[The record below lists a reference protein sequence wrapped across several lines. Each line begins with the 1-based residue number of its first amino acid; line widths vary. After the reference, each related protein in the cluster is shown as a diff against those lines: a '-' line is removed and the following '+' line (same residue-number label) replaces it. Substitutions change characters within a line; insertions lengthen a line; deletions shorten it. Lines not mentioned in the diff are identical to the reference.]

1 MQTENQTLVINEK
14 KYTYDD
20 KHRMK
25 TIFEGDFF
33 NRSLGKVCMLTEYE
47 YFNKKSKVIKKFA
60 TDENGNKLFCREFI
74 KFDEDGK
81 TVVCCYDSIVTYHF
95 YDVSLFELKKLTTLN
110 KKTDEEYKKKITKFF
125 KYLPK
130 AINEDTFDE
139 VLISF
144 YPSDVIKINRE
155 DIYEYKDIKNT
166 SCIDIVIVSKCKN
179 NMEIDFDFDK
189 SKFDSFKEKEL
200 ITRIEKQK
208 SMEVD
213 HYRLSCDFEHQEIL
227 MCIDYYGKSLSDLFS
242 TNKKYL
248 NPLSNMQKDLCS
260 HISKYLCKT
269 KFKFDAESEQI
280 LYDEIKNGKG
290 SVIYFI
296 KGFKSLIQ
304 ESIDVD
310 LPKAFNTLT
319 ADKYSYQKIKYLNK
333 EFLYM
338 HSSQSCEF
346 RNDSSI
352 LNDKIRCTYTKSDKL
367 VKEKMEPK
375 YTFDYIITNGNKSGT
390 WSLSYDKEGSLTD
403 SVTFKSLKSLE
414 ITDNPYEH
422 YKYRY
427 TNENEY
433 TIDYWLSDST
443 TSMKK
448 PKISMKT
455 VFKLFDKDHIK
466 ECTVYKNNKKESFT
480 KYEYDDNLN
489 ILKVEEYMY
498 I

>member
-1 MQTENQTLVINEK
+1 MQTEKLYQTSQKE
-14 KYTYDD
+14 YTYDE
-20 KHRMK
+20 KHRVK
-25 TIFEGDFF
+25 TIFEGNYINISYDKI
-33 NRSLGKVCMLTEYE
+33 SLLTEYE

-60 TDENGNKLFCREFI
+60 TDENGNKLFCREFT
-74 KFDEDGK
+74 KFDENGK
-81 TVVCCYDSIVTYHF
+81 TIVCYYDSTVTYHF

-110 KKTDEEYKKKITKFF
+110 KRTDEEYKKKITKFF

-130 AINEDTFDE
+130 AINNEDRFDE

-155 DIYEYKDIKNT
+155 DPYEYKDIKNT
-166 SCIDIVIVSKCKN
+166 SCTDIVIISKCKN

-248 NPLSNMQKDLCS
+248 NPLSSIQKDLCS

-269 KFKFDAESEQI
+269 KFKHDAESEQI
-280 LYDEIKNGKG
+280 LYDEVKNGKG

-304 ESIDVD
+304 ES
-310 LPKAFNTLT
+310 
-319 ADKYSYQKIKYLNK
+319 YSYQKIKYLNK

-375 YTFDYIITNGNKSGT
+375 YTFDYIITNGNKSGS
-390 WSLSYDKEGSLTD
+390 WSLSYDKEGSVTD

-422 YKYRY
+422 YKCRY

-433 TIDYWLSDST
+433 TIDYWLSGST

-455 VFKLFDKDHIK
+455 VYKLFDKDCIK
-466 ECTVYKNNKKESFT
+466 ECTVYKNNKKESIT
-480 KYEYDDNLN
+480 KYEYDDGNLN
-489 ILKVEEYMY
+489 ILKVKEYEYMN
-498 I
+498 